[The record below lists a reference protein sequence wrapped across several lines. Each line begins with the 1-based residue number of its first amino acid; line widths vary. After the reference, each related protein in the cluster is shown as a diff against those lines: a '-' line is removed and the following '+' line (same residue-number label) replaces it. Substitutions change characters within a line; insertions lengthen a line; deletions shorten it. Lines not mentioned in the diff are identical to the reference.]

1 MTEHVDKLEEI
12 AAGAQEEYSLRHAIY
27 GMKEEWKA
35 MSFETLPHKDTG
47 TYLLKGIDDVQ
58 ALLDDHIVK
67 TRTIRG
73 SPFCRPFEKE
83 CREWEAKLTYI
94 QDSID
99 QILNV
104 LLRLGRMPLIA
115 VFAKAG

>member
-1 MTEHVDKLEEI
+1 
-12 AAGAQEEYSLRHAIY
+12 
-27 GMKEEWKA
+27 MKEEWKA

-58 ALLDDHIVK
+58 TLLDDHIVK

-115 VFAKAG
+115 DFAKAG